1 MDRPYVLSTKGGE
14 ISSPPLKRLYWMV
27 FVCITQVCFLDLE
40 LYETPT
46 CWISPQDPRNASV
59 FFPGSLP

>member
-27 FVCITQVCFLDLE
+27 SVCITQVCSLGLG

-46 CWISPQDPRNASV
+46 SWISPQDPCNASV
-59 FFPGSLP
+59 LFPGSHP